1 MANQLNTIDQIKAWL
16 TPGLLTILSWFVIDL
31 KNDVKVLLDRTA
43 RLEERVDV
51 IKENKRTASADLIH
65 FYGME
70 LVFDRNKQLTKTI
83 NGYEYL

>member
-1 MANQLNTIDQIKAWL
+1 MSNQLNTIDQIKAWL

-31 KNDVKVLLDRTA
+31 KNDVKILLDRTA

-65 FYGME
+65 FHGME
-70 LVFDRNKQLTKTI
+70 LVFDRNKRLTKTQY
-83 NGYEYL
+83 GYEYL

>member
-1 MANQLNTIDQIKAWL
+1 MSQNNLDQIKAWL

-43 RLEERVDV
+43 RLEERVEV
-51 IKENKRTASADLIH
+51 IKETRPIPTADLIH
-65 FYGME
+65 FHGME
-70 LVFDRNKQLTKTI
+70 LVFDKNKKLTKTL

>member
-1 MANQLNTIDQIKAWL
+1 MSQNNLDQIKAWL

-43 RLEERVDV
+43 RLEERVEV
-51 IKENKRTASADLIH
+51 IKETRPIPTANLIH
-65 FYGME
+65 FHGME
-70 LVFDRNKQLTKTI
+70 LVFDRNKKLTKTL

>member
-1 MANQLNTIDQIKAWL
+1 MSQNNIDQIKAWL

-51 IKENKRTASADLIH
+51 IKENKRTASDDLIH

-70 LVFDRNKQLTKTI
+70 LVFDRNKQLTKTL

>member
-51 IKENKRTASADLIH
+51 IKETKRTTSADLIH
-65 FYGME
+65 FHGME
-70 LVFDRNKQLTKTI
+70 LIFDRNKQLTKTL

>member
-51 IKENKRTASADLIH
+51 IKETKRKASADLIH
-65 FYGME
+65 FHGME
-70 LVFDRNKQLTKTI
+70 LVFDRNKQLTKTL

>member
-1 MANQLNTIDQIKAWL
+1 MPQTNIDQIKAWL

-43 RLEERVDV
+43 RLEERVEV
-51 IKENKRTASADLIH
+51 IKETRPIPTADLIH
-65 FYGME
+65 FHGME
-70 LVFDRNKQLTKTI
+70 LVFDKNKKLTKTL